1 MTNSNRNAT
10 SIQRTMDSSLSRTGY
25 KSSARHVYWLIP
37 VVIVLVFAVA
47 WMARAS
53 ILRGV
58 AHLWVVS
65 DALDRADAIVIL
77 GGRVDVRPF
86 AAAALYKRGLAPQV
100 LVSKAKAG
108 PIHPLQLLP
117 SQIELTRQILSK
129 LGVPQ
134 QAIVEFGGD
143 GSSNTYEEARAVL
156 DWARISGARSVI
168 IPTDIFTSRRV
179 RWIFRRQLAPAS
191 VRVMVQ
197 SVAPP
202 EYSIDDWWRHESGV
216 IEFQNEVIKYLYYR
230 LKY

>member
-1 MTNSNRNAT
+1 
-10 SIQRTMDSSLSRTGY
+10 MDSSLGRTRY
-25 KSSARHVYWLIP
+25 KSSARYVYWLLP
-37 VVIVLVFAVA
+37 VFIVLAFAVA

-58 AHLWVVS
+58 ADLWVIS

-168 IPTDIFTSRRV
+168 IPTDIFTSRRIQ
-179 RWIFRRQLAPAS
+179 WIFRRQLAPAS

>member
-1 MTNSNRNAT
+1 
-10 SIQRTMDSSLSRTGY
+10 MDSSLSRTRY
-25 KSSARHVYWLIP
+25 KSSARYVYWLLP
-37 VVIVLVFAVA
+37 VFIVLAFAVA

-58 AHLWVVS
+58 ANLWVVS

-77 GGRVDVRPF
+77 GGRLDVRPF
-86 AAAALYKRGLAPQV
+86 ATAALYKRGLAQQV
-100 LVSKAKAG
+100 LVSNVRAG

-117 SQIELTRQILSK
+117 SQIELTRQILFK

-134 QAIVEFGGD
+134 QAIVEFGD

-156 DWARISGARSVI
+156 DWARVSGARSLI
-168 IPTDIFTSRRV
+168 IPTDIFTSRRI
-179 RWIFRRQLAPAS
+179 RWIFQRQLAPVS

-197 SVAPP
+197 SVEPP
-202 EYSIDDWWRHESGV
+202 EYSIADWWRSESGV

-230 LKY
+230 VKY

>member
-1 MTNSNRNAT
+1 
-10 SIQRTMDSSLSRTGY
+10 MDSSLGRTRY
-25 KSSARHVYWLIP
+25 KSSARYVYWLLP
-37 VVIVLVFAVA
+37 VFIVLAFAVA

-58 AHLWVVS
+58 ADLWVIS

-77 GGRVDVRPF
+77 GGRLDVRPF
-86 AAAALYKRGLAPQV
+86 ATAALYKRGLAQQI
-100 LVSKAKAG
+100 LVSKPKAG
-108 PIHPLQLLP
+108 PIFPLQLLP